1 MADKGALDHQ
11 LGKARYVRSSIP
23 DEKKSR
29 PGLGVSM
36 ELRYDRWLIMGTR
49 ALSRCVGTVRPFL
62 ICGFVRVTVH
72 VTMWGGQLLA
82 AIIFIW
88 LDSDEAPGRLHQ
100 P

>member
-1 MADKGALDHQ
+1 
-11 LGKARYVRSSIP
+11 
-23 DEKKSR
+23 
-29 PGLGVSM
+29 M